1 MQGDG
6 NTGLCS
12 KKHQTTT
19 VLLFRPILVIK
30 QQLRMKKKSHL
41 LILSFAFICSTG
53 NAQWVNRYNGTGDF
67 SDQYTDIVTD
77 QSGNS
82 YACGSTVN
90 PGENKDILVVK
101 MNSLGDT
108 LWTNVY
114 NGPGNGIDEA
124 TSITVDLNQNVYITG
139 YQRGTNTGTDM
150 VTIKYNAS
158 GVIQW
163 IQPYLFGSDE
173 SDKGNAIVVD
183 GSGNV
188 YVTGQADTDPSPVNN
203 DDFITIKYNSA
214 GVQQWTVTKN
224 GLGNGTDRTVDM
236 VLDNA
241 GKVIVTGSAFNGAD
255 DDYLTIS
262 YNASNGATIWEQVA
276 DRTHHDRP
284 TGLVIDQNNG
294 NVYVTG
300 RSRNITYDYLTIGY
314 NSAGTQLWQKVYD
327 YIDDDR
333 ATAIAINTAGEIY
346 VSGQSDFD
354 PSANFNYNITTVKY
368 SAAGTQLW
376 ASNYANNVGLDDIA
390 TKMVADNAGNV
401 FITGISDTDPTA
413 TVSNDV
419 VFLGYNTNGVNLFQ
433 STYSQT
439 PTSNDQGAAIALDPS
454 NNLVL
459 AGFSEIVPD
468 KNALVRK
475 YSSTGT
481 LSWSVYFDG
490 IGDNSSNSHAVAV
503 DANFNSFIA
512 GYTVEYGT
520 DRNFALQK
528 IDAQG
533 NTVWIKTL
541 DGTSSGSPDEAFGVA
556 VDATG
561 NIFVGGYVKNLTIS
575 YDYCVAKYNQ
585 AGTLLWM
592 NTYNYPTA
600 NESDKAVSLA
610 LDNQG
615 NVYLTGKSDSDPSI
629 NSNVDFLTV
638 KWNTNG
644 VLQWAQ
650 RYNGT
655 GNGTDLA
662 NKIVVAPSGNSY
674 VAGKTFN
681 GSNSDY
687 LLIKYNTAGVQ
698 QWIYTYDGSGQDEI
712 NALVLD
718 NAENCY
724 FTGFSETSL
733 GADTNMVS
741 IKVDAS
747 GNEQWVKTISGAGN
761 GTDLGID
768 IAIDNNQEVV
778 ALGTSD
784 SDANGSN
791 FNNDLVVVKYDPSG
805 NVVWNVNY
813 DDNFNS
819 DEKASNIGVDN
830 QNNIFVT
837 GQSNHTGNPA
847 LNYDYVTIKYLTDGT
862 QDSVLVYDGTGN
874 AKDVPNGL
882 FINGTE
888 VYVTG
893 GSTNGAQQRDITTV
907 KYFGLPDAGVT
918 SLSLQTEAFLVYP
931 NPTQQSVTIDVSGLY
946 YSNELLMI
954 ALTDVSGAT
963 VYKTGLN
970 TNKSTIID
978 CSNFRPGIYFVNAF
992 SPNGTTTSQKLIIQ

>member
-1 MQGDG
+1 
-6 NTGLCS
+6 
-12 KKHQTTT
+12 
-19 VLLFRPILVIK
+19 
-30 QQLRMKKKSHL
+30 MKKKSHL
-41 LILSFAFICSTG
+41 LILSFAFIYSTG

-124 TSITVDLNQNVYITG
+124 TSITVDLSQNVYITG

-214 GVQQWTVTKN
+214 GVQQWIVTKN

-236 VLDNA
+236 VLDNS
-241 GKVIVTGSAFNGAD
+241 GKIIVTGSAFNGAD

-276 DRTHHDRP
+276 DRTHNDRP

-300 RSRNITYDYLTIGY
+300 RSKNITYDYLTIGY

-333 ATAIAINTAGEIY
+333 ATAIAINTSGEIY

-413 TVSNDV
+413 IVSNDV

-439 PTSNDQGAAIALDPS
+439 PSSNDQGAAIALDPS

-475 YSSTGT
+475 YANTGT
-481 LSWSVYFDG
+481 LIWSVYFDG

-575 YDYCVAKYNQ
+575 YDYCVAKYDQ

-592 NTYNYPTA
+592 NTYNYATA

-687 LLIKYNTAGVQ
+687 LLIKYNAVGVQ

-712 NALVLD
+712 NSLVLD

-733 GADTNMVS
+733 GVDTNMVT

-768 IAIDNNQEVV
+768 IAIDNNQQVV
-778 ALGTSD
+778 ALGTTD

-837 GQSNHTGNPA
+837 AQSNYTGNPA
-847 LNYDYVTIKYLTDGT
+847 LNYDYITIKYLADGT

-893 GSTNGAQQRDITTV
+893 GSNNGAQQRDITTV
-907 KYFGLPDAGVT
+907 KYFGLPDAGVAT
-918 SLSLQTEAFLVYP
+918 LALQTETFLVYP
-931 NPTQQSVTIDVSGLY
+931 NPTQQAVTIDVRGLSN
-946 YSNELLMI
+946 SNELLMI

-963 VYKTGLN
+963 IYKTGLT

-992 SPNGTTTSQKLIIQ
+992 SPNGSTTSQKLIIQ